1 MDRVPVAATGAVAVG
16 DVAPR
21 CPTCM
26 EILMGPIVSL
36 GVLLIVLWA
45 VLWLGFHI
53 VGWIIHL
60 LIIVG
65 IILLVWGLIKR
76 GARAVDRHT

>member
-1 MDRVPVAATGAVAVG
+1 MELEPVRDTGL
-16 DVAPR
+16 VAPGDGATALHH
-21 CPTCM
+21 PL
-26 EILMGPIVSL
+26 ESLMGPLVSL
-36 GVLLIVLWA
+36 GVILIVLWA

-60 LIIVG
+60 LIIIG
-65 IILLVWGLIKR
+65 IILLVWGLIQR

>member
-1 MDRVPVAATGAVAVG
+1 
-16 DVAPR
+16 
-21 CPTCM
+21 M

-65 IILLVWGLIKR
+65 IILLVWGLIQR

>member
-1 MDRVPVAATGAVAVG
+1 MSALVW
-16 DVAPR
+16 
-21 CPTCM
+21 
-26 EILMGPIVSL
+26 L
-36 GVLLIVLWA
+36 GVILIVLWF

-53 VGWIIHL
+53 VSGLIHL
-60 LIIVG
+60 LVIVG